1 MVSIVENGIV
11 FPDGA
16 WPISVQMP
24 TQTPEYAEP
33 PVLVIRPES
42 SRSLGIAGDVWAFRD
57 LLWSLADRDLRL
69 RYRQTVLGVAW
80 VVLQPMLGALIF
92 TFVFGV
98 VAELSSEGVPYFRFT
113 FASLAGWGLFAGV
126 LTRASGSLVQNAGLI
141 SKVWFP
147 RAVLPASTVPAAL
160 LDFAVAVAVLLLI
173 TLVSG
178 TGAGAPAAGVA
189 SGPGLALLLAPLW
202 AIALVLL
209 ALGLGLIGA
218 ALMVSYRDVQHIL
231 PVAVQLLLYASPVA
245 YSASNVPFEY
255 QALYHLNPVAVFLE
269 GLRASL
275 LGTAMP
281 EPRHVVSA
289 LITMVVFLVLGSV
302 IFRRLERRFADVI

>member
-1 MVSIVENGIV
+1 MVSIVESGIV

-113 FASLAGWGLFAGV
+113 FASLAGWGIFAGV

-147 RAVLPASTVPAAL
+147 RAVLPASTIPAAL
-160 LDFAVAVAVLLLI
+160 LDFVVAVVVLVLISLPGGAV
-173 TLVSG
+173 
-178 TGAGAPAAGVA
+178 
-189 SGPGLALLLAPLW
+189 PGFGMLLAPLW
-202 AIALVLL
+202 AMALVLL

-281 EPRHVVSA
+281 ETRHVVSA
-289 LITMVVFLVLGSV
+289 LLTTVVFLVLGSV

>member
-1 MVSIVENGIV
+1 MAYFSE
-11 FPDGA
+11 
-16 WPISVQMP
+16 MP
-24 TQTPEYAEP
+24 SQSPEYAGP

-42 SRSLGIAGDVWAFRD
+42 ARSLGVVGDVWAFRD
-57 LLWSLADRDLRL
+57 LMWSLADRDLRL

-80 VVLQPMLGALIF
+80 VVLQPVLGALIF

-160 LDFAVAVAVLLLI
+160 LDFGVAIVVLLVISLAGWG
-173 TLVSG
+173 G
-178 TGAGAPAAGVA
+178 TGGDSPGGALPGAG
-189 SGPGLALLLAPLW
+189 LLLAPLW
-202 AIALVLL
+202 ALALVLL

-231 PVAVQLLLYASPVA
+231 PVAIQLLLYASPVA
-245 YSASNVPFEY
+245 YSASYVPFEY

-281 EPRHVVSA
+281 EARQVVTA
-289 LITMVVFLVLGSV
+289 VITTIVCLVLGSV
-302 IFRRLERRFADVI
+302 VFRRLERRFADVI

>member
-1 MVSIVENGIV
+1 MVSIVESGIV

-160 LDFAVAVAVLLLI
+160 LDFVVAVVVLVLISLPGGAV
-173 TLVSG
+173 
-178 TGAGAPAAGVA
+178 
-189 SGPGLALLLAPLW
+189 PGFGMLLAPFW
-202 AIALVLL
+202 AMALVLL

-281 EPRHVVSA
+281 ETRHVVSA
-289 LITMVVFLVLGSV
+289 LLTTVVFLVLGSV

>member
-1 MVSIVENGIV
+1 MTYFSK
-11 FPDGA
+11 
-16 WPISVQMP
+16 MP
-24 TQTPEYAEP
+24 SHTEEYAEP
-33 PVLVIRPES
+33 SVLVIRPES
-42 SRSLGIAGDVWAFRD
+42 ARTLGVLADIWAFRD
-57 LLWSLADRDLRL
+57 LMWSLADRDLRL

-160 LDFAVAVAVLLLI
+160 LDFGVAIVVLLVISALG
-173 TLVSG
+173 VGS
-178 TGAGAPAAGVA
+178 TGAASLGRTIPGAGV
-189 SGPGLALLLAPLW
+189 LLAPLW
-202 AIALVLL
+202 ALALVLL

-255 QALYHLNPVAVFLE
+255 QTIYHLNPVAVFLE

-281 EPRHVVSA
+281 QPQHVVTA
-289 LITMVVFLVLGSV
+289 LVTTLILLVLGGT

>member
-1 MVSIVENGIV
+1 MISIVENGIV

-160 LDFAVAVAVLLLI
+160 LDFVVAVVVLVLISLPGGAV
-173 TLVSG
+173 
-178 TGAGAPAAGVA
+178 PGV
-189 SGPGLALLLAPLW
+189 GILLAPLW
-202 AIALVLL
+202 AMALVLL

-255 QALYHLNPVAVFLE
+255 QALYHMNPVAVFLE

-281 EPRHVVSA
+281 ETRHVVSA
-289 LITMVVFLVLGSV
+289 LLTTVVFLVLGSV
-302 IFRRLERRFADVI
+302 TFRRLERRFADVI

>member
-1 MVSIVENGIV
+1 
-11 FPDGA
+11 
-16 WPISVQMP
+16 
-24 TQTPEYAEP
+24 
-33 PVLVIRPES
+33 
-42 SRSLGIAGDVWAFRD
+42 
-57 LLWSLADRDLRL
+57 
-69 RYRQTVLGVAW
+69 
-80 VVLQPMLGALIF
+80 MLGALIF

-160 LDFAVAVAVLLLI
+160 LDFGVATAIVLALGLVGGAVP
-173 TLVSG
+173 
-178 TGAGAPAAGVA
+178 GAG
-189 SGPGLALLLAPLW
+189 LLLAPFW
-202 AIALVLL
+202 ALALVLL
-209 ALGLGLIGA
+209 ALGLGFVGA

-245 YSASNVPFEY
+245 YSASHVPFEY
-255 QALYHLNPVAVFLE
+255 QTLYHLNPVAVFLE

-281 EPRHVVSA
+281 EPRHVATALFTTLVSLA
-289 LITMVVFLVLGSV
+289 VGSV
-302 IFRRLERRFADVI
+302 VFRRLERRFADVI

>member
-1 MVSIVENGIV
+1 MAYFS
-11 FPDGA
+11 
-16 WPISVQMP
+16 SMP
-24 TQTPEYAEP
+24 TQSTDYAEP
-33 PVLVIRPES
+33 PVLVIRPDS
-42 SRSLGIAGDVWAFRD
+42 DRTLGIVGDIWAFRD

-80 VVLQPMLGALIF
+80 VVLQPVLGALIF

-126 LTRASGSLVQNAGLI
+126 LTRSSGSLVQNSGLI

-160 LDFAVAVAVLLLI
+160 LDFVVAVAVLLLI
-173 TLVSG
+173 AL
-178 TGAGAPAAGVA
+178 AAAAGIGPA
-189 SGPGLALLLAPLW
+189 SGGGPGFALLLAPLW

-231 PVAVQLLLYASPVA
+231 PVAIQLLLYASPVA
-245 YSASNVPFEY
+245 YSASHVPYEY
-255 QALYHLNPVAVFLE
+255 QTLYHLNPVAVFLE

-275 LGTAMP
+275 LGTAGP
-281 EPRHVVSA
+281 EPRFVLTAVV
-289 LITMVVFLVLGSV
+289 TTVLVLALGSAV
-302 IFRRLERRFADVI
+302 FRRLERRFADVI

>member
-1 MVSIVENGIV
+1 MVSIVESGIV

-160 LDFAVAVAVLLLI
+160 LDFVVAVVVLVLISLPGGAV
-173 TLVSG
+173 
-178 TGAGAPAAGVA
+178 
-189 SGPGLALLLAPLW
+189 PGFGMLLAPFW
-202 AIALVLL
+202 AMALVLL

-281 EPRHVVSA
+281 ETRHVVSA
-289 LITMVVFLVLGSV
+289 LLMTIVFLVLGSV

>member
-1 MVSIVENGIV
+1 MVSIVESGIV

-147 RAVLPASTVPAAL
+147 RAVLPASTIPAAL
-160 LDFAVAVAVLLLI
+160 LDFVVAVVVLVLISLPGGAV
-173 TLVSG
+173 
-178 TGAGAPAAGVA
+178 
-189 SGPGLALLLAPLW
+189 PGFGMLLAPLW
-202 AIALVLL
+202 AMALVLL

-281 EPRHVVSA
+281 ETRHVVSA
-289 LITMVVFLVLGSV
+289 LLTTVVFLVLGSV

>member
-160 LDFAVAVAVLLLI
+160 LDFVVAVVVLVLISLPGGAV
-173 TLVSG
+173 
-178 TGAGAPAAGVA
+178 
-189 SGPGLALLLAPLW
+189 PGFGMLLAPFW
-202 AIALVLL
+202 AMALVLL

-281 EPRHVVSA
+281 ETRHVVSA
-289 LITMVVFLVLGSV
+289 LLTTVVFLVLGSV

>member
-1 MVSIVENGIV
+1 MAYFST
-11 FPDGA
+11 
-16 WPISVQMP
+16 MP
-24 TQTPEYAEP
+24 SQSPEYAGP

-42 SRSLGIAGDVWAFRD
+42 ARSLGVVGDVWAFRD
-57 LLWSLADRDLRL
+57 LMWSLADRDLRL

-160 LDFAVAVAVLLLI
+160 LDFGVAVVIVLVLALL
-173 TLVSG
+173 G
-178 TGAGAPAAGVA
+178 GVA
-189 SGPGLALLLAPLW
+189 PSAGLLLAPFW
-202 AIALVLL
+202 ALALVLL
-209 ALGLGLIGA
+209 ALGLGFVGA

-231 PVAVQLLLYASPVA
+231 PVMIQLLLYASPVA

-255 QALYHLNPVAVFLE
+255 QALYHLNPVAVFIE

-281 EPRHVVSA
+281 EARYVVTA
-289 LITMVVFLVLGSV
+289 LLTTFVALALGSV